1 MFAIVSSLMDC
12 PSRRIREG
20 NSMLALTRKAG
31 ERIVIG
37 DNVTITVVEVKG
49 DSIRLAI
56 DAPREI
62 KIYRG
67 EIYDAI
73 VIENKQAVV
82 SIESSEMG
90 LLKGINKE
98 K

>member
-1 MFAIVSSLMDC
+1 
-12 PSRRIREG
+12 
-20 NSMLALTRKAG
+20 MLVLTRKVG

-37 DNVTITVVEVKG
+37 DNVVITIAEIKG
-49 DSIRLAI
+49 DNIRMAI
-56 DAPREI
+56 DAPKEI

-73 VIENKQAVV
+73 AAENKQA
-82 SIESSEMG
+82 SIPNSLSNMDM
-90 LLKGINKE
+90 LRGIHK

>member
-1 MFAIVSSLMDC
+1 
-12 PSRRIREG
+12 
-20 NSMLALTRKAG
+20 MLALTRKVG

-37 DNVTITVVEVKG
+37 DNIVVTVVSIKG

-56 DAPREI
+56 EAPQEI

-67 EIYDAI
+67 EIFDAI
-73 VIENKQAVV
+73 AAENKQAAVPQDL
-82 SIESSEMG
+82 SELD
-90 LLKGINKE
+90 LLKGLQIK

>member
-1 MFAIVSSLMDC
+1 
-12 PSRRIREG
+12 
-20 NSMLALTRKAG
+20 MLALTRKPG

-37 DNVTITVVEVKG
+37 DNIVVTVVDIKG
-49 DSIRLAI
+49 DNIRLAI

-67 EIYDAI
+67 EIFDAI
-73 VIENKQAVV
+73 AAENQQAAVPMD
-82 SIESSEMG
+82 IPKME
-90 LLKGINKE
+90 LLKALHIK

>member
-1 MFAIVSSLMDC
+1 
-12 PSRRIREG
+12 
-20 NSMLALTRKAG
+20 MLALTRKVG

-37 DNVTITVVEVKG
+37 DNVVVTVVSIKG

-56 DAPREI
+56 EAPKDI

-67 EIYDAI
+67 EIFEAI
-73 VIENKQAVV
+73 AAENKQAAVPQGL
-82 SIESSEMG
+82 SELD
-90 LLKGINKE
+90 LLKGLQIK

>member
-1 MFAIVSSLMDC
+1 
-12 PSRRIREG
+12 
-20 NSMLALTRKAG
+20 MLALTRKVG

-37 DNVTITVVEVKG
+37 DNIVVTVVGVKG
-49 DSIRLAI
+49 DNIRMTI
-56 DAPREI
+56 EAPKEI

-73 VIENKQAVV
+73 AEENRHAAV
-82 SIESSEMG
+82 SNDLAELD
-90 LLKGINKE
+90 LLKTMQIK

>member
-1 MFAIVSSLMDC
+1 
-12 PSRRIREG
+12 
-20 NSMLALTRKAG
+20 MLALTRRVG

-37 DNVTITVVEVKG
+37 DNVVVTIVDIKG
-49 DSIRLAI
+49 DSIRIAI

-67 EIYDAI
+67 EIFDAI
-73 VIENKQAVV
+73 AAENKQAAVPQAPAV
-82 SIESSEMG
+82 
-90 LLKGINKE
+90 LDALKGIQK

>member
-1 MFAIVSSLMDC
+1 
-12 PSRRIREG
+12 
-20 NSMLALTRKAG
+20 MLALTRKVG

-37 DNVTITVVEVKG
+37 NDIVVTVVSVKG
-49 DSIRLAI
+49 DSIRI
-56 DAPREI
+56 TVDAPKEL

-73 VIENKQAVV
+73 AAENQQAAVV
-82 SIESSEMG
+82 TDFLG
-90 LLKGINKE
+90 LDILKELHIK

>member
-1 MFAIVSSLMDC
+1 
-12 PSRRIREG
+12 
-20 NSMLALTRKAG
+20 MLALTRKAG

-37 DNVTITVVEVKG
+37 DNIVVTVVAIKG
-49 DSIRLAI
+49 DSIRLTI
-56 DAPREI
+56 DAPKEI

-73 VIENKQAVV
+73 AAENKEAA
-82 SIESSEMG
+82 IPADLSE
-90 LLKGINKE
+90 LTVLKGFHIK

>member
-1 MFAIVSSLMDC
+1 
-12 PSRRIREG
+12 
-20 NSMLALTRKAG
+20 MLALTRKAG

-37 DNVTITVVEVKG
+37 DNIVVTVVSIKG
-49 DSIRLAI
+49 DSIRLTI
-56 DAPREI
+56 EAPKEI

-73 VIENKQAVV
+73 AAENKQAAVPCDLTDL
-82 SIESSEMG
+82 E
-90 LLKGINKE
+90 LLKSLKIK

>member
-1 MFAIVSSLMDC
+1 
-12 PSRRIREG
+12 
-20 NSMLALTRKAG
+20 MLALTRKVG

-37 DNVTITVVEVKG
+37 DNIVVTVVSIKG
-49 DSIRLAI
+49 DNIRLAI

-73 VIENKQAVV
+73 ATENRLAA
-82 SIESSEMG
+82 SPSDMSEID
-90 LLKGINKE
+90 LLKALQIK

>member
-1 MFAIVSSLMDC
+1 
-12 PSRRIREG
+12 
-20 NSMLALTRKAG
+20 MLALTRKVG

-37 DNVTITVVEVKG
+37 DNIVVTVVSIKG

-56 DAPREI
+56 EAPKEI

-67 EIYDAI
+67 EIFDAI
-73 VIENKQAVV
+73 VAENKQAAVPQDL
-82 SIESSEMG
+82 SELD
-90 LLKGINKE
+90 LLKGLQIK

>member
-1 MFAIVSSLMDC
+1 
-12 PSRRIREG
+12 
-20 NSMLALTRKAG
+20 MLALTRRIG

-37 DNVTITVVEVKG
+37 DNIVVTIVDIRGEN
-49 DSIRLAI
+49 IRLAI
-56 DAPREI
+56 EAPKEV

-73 VIENKQAVV
+73 VAENKLAVA
-82 SIESSEMG
+82 SIELHEMDK
-90 LLKGINKE
+90 LKGFRKS

>member
-1 MFAIVSSLMDC
+1 
-12 PSRRIREG
+12 
-20 NSMLALTRKAG
+20 MLALTRKPG

-37 DNVTITVVEVKG
+37 DNVVITIVEIKG

-56 DAPREI
+56 EAPKAI

-67 EIYDAI
+67 ELYDAI
-73 VIENKQAVV
+73 AAENQQAVNPKV
-82 SIESSEMG
+82 SSGIEM
-90 LLKGINKE
+90 LDTIYKK